1 MMWDVGEMVPRRWG
15 SNAPESGTVLSQP
28 AVSEARCSGSGGH
41 VVPSRATIAPFPR
54 RRLPWAAIRAIKNDG
69 TDDTHTQHWPQLT
82 AGTNAPWHTRTTWLP
97 SPPTSW
103 HWKAV
108 PVSPPTTDE
117 DENGDA
123 TATVRAVHAR
133 WVVKCDSS
141 DDNIV
146 VGGVLYALV
155 KRAIPVTPPHVA
167 LPPAAPSP
175 ASSVTSLPRAPTA
188 VPTPFLRPPPF
199 LILGVCVYVNLAG
212 TIQIDTHTARS
223 PYALRM
229 ADLSAAGVSHRNL
242 SDSNAL

>member
-1 MMWDVGEMVPRRWG
+1 MRRRAVRSCRSLPCRRRGARGLAVTWCHPVPPLPRSLGADCRG
-15 SNAPESGTVLSQP
+15 PPSA
-28 AVSEARCSGSGGH
+28 
-41 VVPSRATIAPFPR
+41 PSRTMER
-54 RRLPWAAIRAIKNDG
+54 
-69 TDDTHTQHWPQLT
+69 TTHTHTQHWPQLT

-146 VGGVLYALV
+146 VGGVVYALV
-155 KRAIPVTPPHVA
+155 KRAVPVTPPHVA

-175 ASSVTSLPRAPTA
+175 ASSVTSLPRAPFA